1 MLSSFQVGR
10 TAEVS
15 RPVVGQ
21 WLALFCCAALFTAG
35 CGTTSF
41 IRSQRRW
48 TDPVISM
55 LPVVPLMGRQ
65 PSDRTTDFLR
75 RTGAGDHLSPKQLL
89 QHCRL
94 RQLES
99 DPDPESF
106 HAAAEILYLM
116 ADATME
122 KDPDLASELY
132 YDAARA
138 SWTYFNRTQND
149 GLPID
154 PAAEQYRFTAEIYNH
169 SVQNLLRLMVP
180 SAEFAA
186 GVSRRMPV
194 TGRVIRFEVATPTK
208 LIPADFC
215 GHYEFVNEFRLINI
229 RKRHARSGLGT
240 PVIVDLTATHR
251 HGRLAPYYTA
261 RMTAASTILLSFS
274 DSSPGS
280 RSDSAALRIYD
291 TRETEDALVGRNLLP
306 LERDLTTPLAR
317 QLSNPDMGLLDT
329 VGLLRPDLTESL
341 EGLYMLEPFDPQRI
355 PVLMVHGFWSNPLAW
370 TQMFNDLIA
379 TPEIRQRY
387 QFWFYLYPTGEPLP
401 IVAARMRRTLEKM
414 RGDCDPHRTMPAL
427 DQMVVAG
434 HSMGGILG
442 HMLTIDS
449 GDELW
454 DSVSSKPIDSLPLSA
469 TLRHQLEDTWF
480 FKANPSVKRLIT
492 IATPYGGTTL
502 SNRFT
507 RSFLRTVT
515 WLPTRTMRL
524 TRIALRLNKSSD
536 GFVKSLAQTSIDSL
550 ARDSAVLALVQS
562 RPVPDSVHHDNII
575 AYQVPDLFHSPISF
589 LRNPSSRVQAL
600 TDGVVRFPD
609 AIVPGMRGYSQED
622 RDFIG
627 QQSIQRVGY
636 SFRLGK
642 EDFPDRTIEA
652 GHSEVLRMENTSLA
666 IRQILQEHWSGQS
679 QSDGHVRTA
688 EHSRRSP
695 GDPVNLQN

>member
-1 MLSSFQVGR
+1 
-10 TAEVS
+10 
-15 RPVVGQ
+15 
-21 WLALFCCAALFTAG
+21 
-35 CGTTSF
+35 
-41 IRSQRRW
+41 
-48 TDPVISM
+48 
-55 LPVVPLMGRQ
+55 
-65 PSDRTTDFLR
+65 
-75 RTGAGDHLSPKQLL
+75 
-89 QHCRL
+89 
-94 RQLES
+94 
-99 DPDPESF
+99 
-106 HAAAEILYLM
+106 
-116 ADATME
+116 
-122 KDPDLASELY
+122 
-132 YDAARA
+132 
-138 SWTYFNRTQND
+138 YFDRTQND

-229 RKRHARSGLGT
+229 RKRYARSGLGT

-251 HGRLAPYYTA
+251 HGRLTSYYTA

-280 RSDSAALRIYD
+280 RGDSAALRIYD
-291 TRETEDALVGRNLLP
+291 TRETEDAFVGRNLLP

-401 IVAARMRRTLEKM
+401 VVAARMRHTLQKM
-414 RGDCDPHRTMPAL
+414 RDDCDPHRTMPAL

-454 DSVSSKPIDSLPLSA
+454 GSVSSKPIDSLPLSA
-469 TLRHQLEDTWF
+469 TLRDQLEDTWF

-515 WLPTRTMRL
+515 WLPTRTMQL
-524 TRIALRLNKSSD
+524 TRIALRLNESSD

-562 RPVPDSVHHDNII
+562 RPVPDSVHHDN
-575 AYQVPDLFHSPISF
+575 
-589 LRNPSSRVQAL
+589 
-600 TDGVVRFPD
+600 
-609 AIVPGMRGYSQED
+609 
-622 RDFIG
+622 
-627 QQSIQRVGY
+627 
-636 SFRLGK
+636 
-642 EDFPDRTIEA
+642 
-652 GHSEVLRMENTSLA
+652 
-666 IRQILQEHWSGQS
+666 
-679 QSDGHVRTA
+679 
-688 EHSRRSP
+688 
-695 GDPVNLQN
+695 